1 MATRWRFPF
10 AKAVPSDDALAQ
22 WVTGLGLGLNDLV
35 HSHKRLFEGLAGD
48 EPTVVEIGY
57 DARLTGS
64 HVWEVSVLLRAG
76 TSNPDLSDFW
86 PGSPLRFARTST
98 RRLRSSMTRR
108 RPRLG
113 VRWVEP
119 VTTSSTTPSRVARS
133 CAGLS
138 PRSGVTGTT
147 ASYGSTATCA
157 MPAPDGP
164 TTWPPNCLFA
174 PRATTTQRS
183 GNSPRSLGTSRGCR
197 CTCWWTSSRST
208 SARSRTASSRK
219 SRTADRTGL
228 DGVRAGARGFG
239 RGCPGGRVAADVA

>member
-76 TSNPDLSDFW
+76 TSNPDLSDF
-86 PGSPLRFARTST
+86 L
-98 RRLRSSMTRR
+98 
-108 RPRLG
+108 
-113 VRWVEP
+113 
-119 VTTSSTTPSRVARS
+119 
-133 CAGLS
+133 AGL
-138 PRSGVTGTT
+138 P
-147 ASYGSTATCA
+147 ASVRADLDAAVAIFDDPEKAAFRGALGRARDHFFHYPEPGRKELRRALA
-157 MPAPDGP
+157 AFGRDGHDGEL
-164 TTWPPNCLFA
+164 WLDSDLRNARARWADDVAAQLFVRA
-174 PRATTTQRS
+174 EATTTQRS

-239 RGCPGGRVAADVA
+239 RRCPGGRVAADVA